1 MATEQKGPDLP
12 SVINSCDTGQ
22 GIQGT
27 RLSEARQLEAPSQ
40 NQHVLPVMLTW
51 FFSEKWYFRTKN

>member
-27 RLSEARQLEAPSQ
+27 RLSEARQLGAPS
-40 NQHVLPVMLTW
+40 
-51 FFSEKWYFRTKN
+51 